1 MSYLIK
7 SDFLPNSTTSAFIH
21 LDSEKQFKINQTAL
35 GKDWHWYDKS
45 FSYQINDYGYRMNKD
60 LHEVNFDNY
69 MVFFGCSYTMGA
81 GLPLEDTFAYRIAQR
96 ANMDYVNAAVCGSG
110 PDFVFYN
117 FTKLISSAP
126 NLPKIIVLNWPNIAR
141 TMYWYKD
148 NIINFIP
155 DTASAPDSKG
165 VKFWMNSYKTHMLE
179 SSNYLNRFD
188 YIRRNI
194 IVFCNL
200 LGIKLLEVTT
210 DQYTVHYNSEYYIN
224 ARMWLVPWIRE
235 WPIKLKGRELLE
247 FQNQYF
253 ARDIAPNNNKIL
265 DLLQYSDDLVGF
277 AHPGIAYQD
286 EVVNKFFR
294 TLDI

>member
-1 MSYLIK
+1 
-7 SDFLPNSTTSAFIH
+7 
-21 LDSEKQFKINQTAL
+21 
-35 GKDWHWYDKS
+35 
-45 FSYQINDYGYRMNKD
+45 
-60 LHEVNFDNY
+60 
-69 MVFFGCSYTMGA
+69 MV
-81 GLPLEDTFAYRIAQR
+81 
-96 ANMDYVNAAVCGSG
+96 
-110 PDFVFYN
+110 
-117 FTKLISSAP
+117 
-126 NLPKIIVLNWPNIAR
+126 
-141 TMYWYKD
+141 
-148 NIINFIP
+148 
-155 DTASAPDSKG
+155 SAPDSKG
-165 VKFWMNSYKTHMLE
+165 VKFWMNSYKAHMLE

-210 DQYTVHYNSEYYIN
+210 DQYTAHFNSEYYIN
-224 ARMWLVPWIRE
+224 ARMWMVPWIRE
-235 WPIKLKGRELLE
+235 WPIMLKGQELLE

-265 DLLQYSDDLVGF
+265 DLLKYSDDLVGF